1 MMSALPPE
9 ADMCSAQAHVRFGP
23 KADSCS
29 AAKRS
34 LFDHLVGA
42 GENRRWN
49 CQAERLG
56 RFKIDHQLVFI
67 RRLHWQISWL
77 LTLEDAVDVSGRPA
91 ELCKNI
97 IPIRGQPAVD
107 GKDAP
112 VVDRGQSVPRRKR
125 NYKAL
130 MDHRPRTRRQDQ
142 TAIRR
147 ASKFGDLALDF
158 TGILH
163 ADGAHLHTN

>member
-1 MMSALPPE
+1 MSALGQKRTH
-9 ADMCSAQAHVRFGP
+9 AAQQKDRYSITSSARARTVGGIVRP
-23 KADSCS
+23 S
-29 AAKRS
+29 ALAS
-34 LFDHLVGA
+34 
-42 GENRRWN
+42 
-49 CQAERLG
+49 
-56 RFKIDHQLVFI
+56 FKIDHQLVFI

-147 ASKFGDLALDF
+147 VSKFGDLALNF
-158 TGILH
+158 TGIAH
-163 ADGAHLHTN
+163 ANRTHLHTN

>member
-1 MMSALPPE
+1 MSVLGQKQKFAPQKVMSALPPK
-9 ADMCSAQAHVRFGP
+9 ADMCGATRDVRFGP

-91 ELCKNI
+91 
-97 IPIRGQPAVD
+97 D
-107 GKDAP
+107 GE
-112 VVDRGQSVPRRKR
+112 VITYSQLR
-125 NYKAL
+125 
-130 MDHRPRTRRQDQ
+130 
-142 TAIRR
+142 
-147 ASKFGDLALDF
+147 
-158 TGILH
+158 
-163 ADGAHLHTN
+163 